1 MRRPAMLR
9 RVPFLLLSL
18 LVLLAFAGAAVC
30 AYRGWEASRVNAAL
44 TALSEGRDVPVSPGD
59 PLRLIEARASW
70 LLARD
75 RLEEAEAL
83 GPLIAA
89 GGDLRAEAAWHYN
102 RGNARLR
109 QAFELIEIRKLDD
122 ATPQVNLAKIAYRSA
137 LRADPGF
144 YDAKVNLDLA
154 MRLVRDLPREEQDG
168 EEPDEPPKA
177 LWTDLPGIPGGLP

>member
-1 MRRPAMLR
+1 MRRL
-9 RVPFLLLSL
+9 PFLSL
-18 LVLLAFAGAAVC
+18 LLLLLLALTAAIFAGQA
-30 AYRGWEASRVNAAL
+30 GWKAKRVNDAL
-44 TALSEGRDVPVSPGD
+44 AALSEGRNVQVSSTD
-59 PLRLIEARASW
+59 PLRLIEARAAW

-89 GGDLRAEAAWHYN
+89 GGDSRAEAGWHYN

-109 QAFELIEIRKLDD
+109 QAFELIEIRKLDE
-122 ATPQVNLAKIAYRSA
+122 ATPQVNLAKVAYRAA

-154 MRLVRDLPREEQDG
+154 MRLVRDLPQEEQEG
-168 EEPDEPPKA
+168 EEVDVPPKV
-177 LWTDLPGIPGGLP
+177 LWTDLPGVPGGLP